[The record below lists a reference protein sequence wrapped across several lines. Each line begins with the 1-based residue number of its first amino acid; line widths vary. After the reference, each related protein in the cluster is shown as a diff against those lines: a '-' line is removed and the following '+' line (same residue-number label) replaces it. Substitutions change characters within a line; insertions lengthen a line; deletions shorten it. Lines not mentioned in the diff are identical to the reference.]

1 MKLVH
6 FGAGGIGR
14 SFIGQLFSLAGWEV
28 VFIDINRSIIDEL
41 NRRGQYTVEIRDR
54 ENRTLV
60 IKNVRGVHAGDLKKV
75 KDEIVDADLLSTA
88 VGKTAIASVIKPIA
102 EGIKKRRELY
112 HSRPIDIII
121 CENMI
126 GAASFFRQA
135 LASYLPENFP
145 VDQWIGLVETS
156 IGKMVPIMKSE
167 DRKKDPLL
175 VYAEAFNTLIVD
187 EGGFR
192 GKFPHIPGIE
202 AKKNMK
208 AWVDKK
214 LYIHNMGHA
223 VLSYTSFA
231 MFPQY
236 RFVWEAVSD
245 PGLYKVTRGA
255 MWEAGRALL
264 GEYTDEFKRS
274 DLENDIDDLLMRFGN
289 RALGDTIYRAGKDLY
304 RKLGPDDRLIG
315 AIKLC
320 LKHSISVDFI
330 CLGVA
335 SALFFRAV
343 DENGNMFEKDLRFH
357 EREASLGV
365 DHVLKSICKIEEK
378 EVVESVRH
386 YYSEIASGKRKI
398 DEIINL

>member
-54 ENRTLV
+54 ENRPIIV
-60 IKNVRGVHAGDLKKV
+60 ENVRGVHAQDLKKV
-75 KDEIVDADLLSTA
+75 SDEIVDADLLSTA
-88 VGKTAIASVIKPIA
+88 VGKSAVANIIKPIA
-102 EGIKKRRELY
+102 EGIKKRMDIY
-112 HSRPIDIII
+112 PSRPIDIII

-126 GAASFFRQA
+126 GAAYFFRES
-135 LASYLPENFP
+135 LARHLPVDFP
-145 VDQWIGLVETS
+145 VDRYVGLVETS
-156 IGKMVPIMKSE
+156 IGKMVPTMSSE
-167 DRKKDPLL
+167 ERRKDPLL

-187 EGGFR
+187 GRGFR
-192 GKFPHIPGIE
+192 GKFPQVPGIE
-202 AKKNMK
+202 AKQNMK

-214 LYIHNMGHA
+214 LYVHNMGHA
-223 VLSYTSFA
+223 VLSYTSFVF
-231 MFPQY
+231 FPQY
-236 RFVWEAVSD
+236 RFVWEAISNAK
-245 PGLYKVTRGA
+245 LYEITRLA
-255 MWEAGRALL
+255 MWEVGMALL
-264 GEYTDEFKRS
+264 GEYPDEFTKRF
-274 DLENDIDDLLMRFGN
+274 LEKDINDLLSRFGN

-304 RKLGPDDRLIG
+304 RKLSPDDRLVG

-343 DENGNMFEKDLRFH
+343 DENGNMFEQDLQFH
-357 EREASLGV
+357 EREVSRGV
-365 DHVLKSICKIEEK
+365 DHVLKNICKIEEK
-378 EVVESVRH
+378 EVVDIVKG
-386 YYSEIASGKRKI
+386 YYHEIVKGEK
-398 DEIINL
+398 EIE